1 MILAGGRGRACRVSA
16 RWHWRAGRPSHGC
29 SGIPGER
36 FDAGAQC
43 CHEPPA
49 VSRAQ
54 LGSAE
59 HSLIT
64 ATPPPRRRFAC
75 ATPGSRAATRSSA
88 QTALYAACQ
97 RALQPGGV
105 LIATSGR
112 LRAHSRHTYATV
124 LPATIDGIRA
134 HFGNPTQITL
144 FRMPVSTGSMHEK
157 TVHNG
162 GYSRGCY
169 LPVDHALRSAPG
181 ADVQARR
188 RRECRRR
195 LSWPP
200 EAGSRSRHSC
210 PCRQVVNGPG
220 IPITACCQKRTAPKR
235 RWASS
240 VRQDYPVCSPSL
252 TRAEEATAVQNGST
266 CGLSPSIGH
275 AR

>member
-1 MILAGGRGRACRVSA
+1 MPVRARQRLSCWLTVIGAISAVILSPFGISPGHEGFLRLRHVAYVMLCA
-16 RWHWRAGRPSHGC
+16 RLRSQKRSDK
-29 SGIPGER
+29 GI
-36 FDAGAQC
+36 DAGHVRDIASGASYT
-43 CHEPPA
+43 P
-49 VSRAQ
+49 
-54 LGSAE
+54 LK
-59 HSLIT
+59 IT
-64 ATPPPRRRFAC
+64 RPPRSSKPRRAIWE
-75 ATPGSRAATRSSA
+75 TP
-88 QTALYAACQ
+88 Q
-97 RALQPGGV
+97 
-105 LIATSGR
+105 SG
-112 LRAHSRHTYATV
+112 LE
-124 LPATIDGIRA
+124 
-134 HFGNPTQITL
+134 IT
-144 FRMPVSTGSMHEK
+144 
-157 TVHNG
+157 G

-210 PCRQVVNGPG
+210 PCRQVLNGPG

-235 RWASS
+235 RWASP

-266 CGLSPSIGH
+266 CGLSPSSGR